1 MNVFMKVFKFGGASV
16 KDAAGVRNVASI
28 LGQYNSD
35 DLIVVV
41 SAMGKTTNLLET
53 LVRAH
58 FNRWDEVFDI
68 FREFRVYHEEIV
80 LELFEG
86 HIPGNVS
93 AMFEEVEKKLHQTP
107 SLFFDFEYD
116 QLICYGELASSLILS
131 EYLNRLGQSNKWVD
145 IRASLRTDDKFREAS
160 VNWKWTGMLVQ
171 NTFQFS
177 ESRLFV
183 TQGFIGSTVTNLTT
197 SLGREGSDFTAAI
210 LASLLDAENVTIWK
224 DVPGVLNADPK
235 LFQDTVLLKE
245 LSYREAI
252 EMTFS
257 GAQVIH
263 PKTMKPL
270 YNKNIPLH
278 VRSFIYPGEAGTVI
292 HHIDHTLELTPVFI
306 TKGNQVLL
314 TFSPYDF
321 SFITAEDIS
330 KVFSM
335 LYAKNLKVNMI
346 QQSAI
351 DLSLLV
357 DAPESGLETM
367 VLDLRKDYEVK
378 YNTGLKLITIR
389 HYTTESIEELTRGS
403 KIYIEQYS
411 RLTAKIAVKQ
421 TER

>member
-1 MNVFMKVFKFGGASV
+1 MKVFKFGGASV
-16 KDAAGVRNVASI
+16 KDAEGVKNVASI
-28 LGQYNSD
+28 IERYNND
-35 DLIVVV
+35 DLVVVV

-53 LVRAH
+53 LVKAH
-58 FNRWDEVFDI
+58 FNRWDETFEI
-68 FREFRVYHEEIV
+68 YREFRNYHLDISALLFGGEELVPSSIIA
-80 LELFEG
+80 LLD
-86 HIPGNVS
+86 
-93 AMFEEVEKKLHQTP
+93 EVDLKLHQPP

-116 QLICYGELASSLILS
+116 QVICYGELVSSLILS
-131 EYLNRLGQSNKWVD
+131 EYLNVAGQSNKWVD
-145 IRASLRTDDKFREAS
+145 IRSSLRTDDKYREAS
-160 VNWKWTGMLVQ
+160 VNWKWTEMLVQ
-171 NTFQFS
+171 NTFQFA
-177 ESRLFV
+177 ENRLFI

-210 LASLLDAENVTIWK
+210 LASLLHAENVTIWK

-235 LFQDTVLLKE
+235 KFPDTVLLKE

-278 VRSFIYPGEAGTVI
+278 VRSFVNPEPAGTII
-292 HHIDHTLELTPVFI
+292 HHLDHTLELTPVFI
-306 TKGNQVLL
+306 TKGNQVLI

-321 SFITAEDIS
+321 SFITAEDIA

-335 LYAKNLKVNMI
+335 MSAKNMKVNMI

-351 DLSLLV
+351 DMNLLV

-367 VLDLRKDYEVK
+367 VLDFRKDYEVK
-378 YNTGLKLITIR
+378 YNTGLTLLTIR
-389 HYTTESIEELTRGS
+389 HYTNESIEKLTRGT

-411 RLTAKIAVKQ
+411 RRTAKIAVK
-421 TER
+421 

>member
-1 MNVFMKVFKFGGASV
+1 MKVFKFGGASV
-16 KDAAGVRNVASI
+16 KDAEGVRNVASI
-28 LGQYNSD
+28 IAKYGNG
-35 DLIVVV
+35 DLVVVV

-53 LVRAH
+53 LVKAH
-58 FNRWDEVFDI
+58 FNSWDEKWDI
-68 FREFRVYHEEIV
+68 YREFRDYHIQVSEN
-80 LELFEG
+80 LFREASN
-86 HIPGNVS
+86 IPS
-93 AMFEEVEKKLHQTP
+93 SILSMLHEVESRLHQPP

-116 QLICYGELASSLILS
+116 QLICYGELVSSVILS
-131 EYLNRLGQSNKWVD
+131 EFMNSSGVSNKWVD
-145 IRASLRTDDKFREAS
+145 IRSSLRTDDKYREAS
-160 VNWKWTGMLVQ
+160 VNWKWTEMLVQ
-171 NTFQFS
+171 NTFQFA
-177 ESRLFV
+177 EHHLYV

-210 LASLLDAENVTIWK
+210 LASLLNADSVTIWK

-235 LFQDTVLLKE
+235 LFSDTVLLKE

-270 YNKNIPLH
+270 YNKNIPLY
-278 VRSFIYPGEAGTVI
+278 VRSFLNPEPTGTVI
-292 HHIDHTLELTPVFI
+292 HHVDHTLELTPVFI

-321 SFITAEDIS
+321 SFISADDIS
-330 KVFSM
+330 RVFSM

-346 QQSAI
+346 QHSAI
-351 DLSLLV
+351 DLSLLI

-367 VLDLRKDYEVK
+367 VLDFRKDYEVK

-389 HYTTESIEELTRGS
+389 HYDNDSIENLTRGS

-411 RLTAKIAVKQ
+411 RRTAKIAVK
-421 TER
+421 

>member
-1 MNVFMKVFKFGGASV
+1 MFKLKYIQVKVFKFGGASV

-28 LGQYNSD
+28 LERFNHEE
-35 DLIVVV
+35 LIVVV

-53 LVRAH
+53 LVKAH
-58 FNRWDEVFDI
+58 FNRWDEATEI
-68 FREFRVYHEEIV
+68 YREFRAYHEMISH
-80 LELFEG
+80 ELFG
-86 HIPGNVS
+86 SILPGRIITTLNE
-93 AMFEEVEKKLHQTP
+93 MEVRLQQPP
-107 SLFFDFEYD
+107 SLFYDFEYD
-116 QLICYGELASSLILS
+116 QLICYGELISSLILS
-131 EYLNRLGQSNKWVD
+131 EYLTVSGQSNRWVD
-145 IRASLRTDDKFREAS
+145 IRASLRTDDKYREAS
-160 VNWKWTGMLVQ
+160 VNWKWTGMLIQ

-210 LASLLDAENVTIWK
+210 LGSLLDAENVTIWK

-235 LFQDTVLLKE
+235 FFPNTVLLKE

-278 VRSFIYPGEAGTVI
+278 VRSFIQPEQPGTII
-292 HHIDHTLELTPVFI
+292 HYVDHTLELTPVFI

-330 KVFSM
+330 RVFSM
-335 LYAKNLKVNMI
+335 LYSKNLKVNMI

-378 YNTGLKLITIR
+378 YNSGLKLITIR
-389 HYTTESIEELTRGS
+389 HYTMDSVEELTRGS
-403 KIYIEQYS
+403 IVYIEQYS
-411 RLTAKIAVKQ
+411 RLTAKIAVK
-421 TER
+421 

>member
-1 MNVFMKVFKFGGASV
+1 MKVFKFGGASV
-16 KDAAGVRNVASI
+16 KDAAGVKNVTSI
-28 LGQYNSD
+28 IGKYND
-35 DLIVVV
+35 DSLLIVA
-41 SAMGKTTNLLET
+41 SAMGKTTNLLES
-53 LVRAH
+53 LVKAH
-58 FNRWDEVFDI
+58 FNSWDETAEI
-68 FREFRVYHEEIV
+68 YQEFKQFHIDVSV
-80 LELFEG
+80 ELFGDEA
-86 HIPGNVS
+86 HIPNS
-93 AMFEEVEKKLHQTP
+93 LFLMFAEVEKKLQMPP
-107 SLFFDFEYD
+107 SLLFDFEYD
-116 QLICYGELASSLILS
+116 QFICYGELVSSLILS
-131 EYLNRLGQSNKWVD
+131 EYLAVTGLANKWVD
-145 IRASLRTDDKFREAS
+145 IRSSLRTDDKYREAS
-160 VNWKWTGMLVQ
+160 VNWKWTGMLIQ
-171 NTFQFS
+171 NTFQFNGN
-177 ESRLFV
+177 RMFV

-210 LASLLDAENVTIWK
+210 LGSLLNAESVTIWK

-235 LFQDTVLLKE
+235 MYNNTVLLKE

-270 YNKNIPLH
+270 YNKDIPLY
-278 VRSFIYPGEAGTVI
+278 VRSFTNPEQPGTII
-292 HHIDHTLELTPVFI
+292 HHVDHPLELTPVFI
-306 TKGNQVLL
+306 TKHNQILL

-321 SFITAEDIS
+321 SFITADDIS

-335 LYAKNLKVNMI
+335 LSSKNLKVNMI

-357 DAPESGLETM
+357 DAPESGWESM

-389 HYTTESIEELTRGS
+389 HYTTESIEELTRGT

-411 RLTAKIAVKQ
+411 RLTAKIAVK
-421 TER
+421 

>member
-1 MNVFMKVFKFGGASV
+1 MKVFKFGGASV
-16 KDAAGVRNVASI
+16 KDAEGIKNVASI
-28 LGQYNSD
+28 IGQYGKG
-35 DLIVVV
+35 DLVVVV

-53 LVRAH
+53 LVKAH
-58 FNRWDEVFDI
+58 FNSWDEKWDI
-68 FREFRVYHEEIV
+68 YKEFRDYHIQVSEN
-80 LELFEG
+80 LFHEASK
-86 HIPGNVS
+86 IPLPIIS
-93 AMFEEVEKKLHQTP
+93 MLDAVETRLHQLP
-107 SLFFDFEYD
+107 SLLFDFEYD
-116 QLICYGELASSLILS
+116 QFICYGELVSSVILS
-131 EYLNRLGQSNKWVD
+131 EFMNVSGIQNKWID

-160 VNWKWTGMLVQ
+160 VNWKWTEMLVQ
-171 NTFQFS
+171 NTFQFAENS
-177 ESRLFV
+177 LFV

-210 LASLLDAENVTIWK
+210 LASLLSAESVTIWK

-235 LFQDTVLLKE
+235 LFPDTVLLKE

-270 YNKNIPLH
+270 YNKNIPLY
-278 VRSFIYPGEAGTVI
+278 VRSFINPDPPGTII
-292 HHIDHTLELTPVFI
+292 HHVDHTLELTPVFI

-321 SFITAEDIS
+321 SFISADDIS

-346 QQSAI
+346 QHSAI
-351 DLSLLV
+351 DLSLLI

-367 VLDLRKDYEVK
+367 VLDFRKDYEVK
-378 YNTGLKLITIR
+378 YNTGLRLITIR
-389 HYTTESIEELTRGS
+389 HYDNESIENLTRS
-403 KIYIEQYS
+403 SNIYIEQYS
-411 RLTAKIAVKQ
+411 RRTAKIAVK
-421 TER
+421 